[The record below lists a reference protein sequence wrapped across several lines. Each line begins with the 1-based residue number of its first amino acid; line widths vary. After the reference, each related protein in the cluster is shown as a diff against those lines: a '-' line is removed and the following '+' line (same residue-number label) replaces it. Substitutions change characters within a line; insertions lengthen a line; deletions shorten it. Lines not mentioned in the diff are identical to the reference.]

1 MAQQKGKGER
11 RCLPS
16 CRTVSDLA
24 VEDGDGR
31 RVLEV
36 RGGAIRLNKS
46 SAVQSVQRSAMESRD
61 RIRHHNRQQERDA
74 GQYLL
79 GDCVEC
85 AAMQ

>member
-1 MAQQKGKGER
+1 
-11 RCLPS
+11 
-16 CRTVSDLA
+16 
-24 VEDGDGR
+24 
-31 RVLEV
+31 
-36 RGGAIRLNKS
+36 
-46 SAVQSVQRSAMESRD
+46 MESRD